1 LDATQ
6 LVSETQ
12 GQEVATSEPA
22 KFCPDCGTPTEG
34 ARFCSNCGR
43 GTVAQSTVTT
53 DHSPAAAI
61 PIDDEE
67 REVWRGAPD
76 PLLSPVAAKT
86 TAYVLTTERLKVS
99 SGVVG
104 RRADQM
110 ELFRVKD
117 VQVKKNLRNRTRNR
131 GDLFVISVDKS
142 TPLLKLESI
151 QNPDAVAETIRNV
164 VSDSR
169 RRHGVVSREFM

>member
-1 LDATQ
+1 LAP
-6 LVSETQ
+6 
-12 GQEVATSEPA
+12 EVAASPPPA

-34 ARFCSNCGR
+34 AKFCPNCGR
-43 GTVAQSTVTT
+43 ATGVQPPQTTGPASGAGVAL
-53 DHSPAAAI
+53 DA
-61 PIDDEE
+61 DE

-86 TAYVLTTERLKVS
+86 TTYVLTTERLKVS

-117 VQVKKNLRNRTRNR
+117 VRVKKNLRNRTRSR
-131 GDLFVISVDKS
+131 GDVVVISVDQS
-142 TPLLKLESI
+142 TPVLKLESI
-151 QNPDAVAETIRNV
+151 PDPESVAELIVNLVR
-164 VSDSR
+164 DSR
-169 RRHGVVSREFM
+169 RRHGVVSRELM